1 MPLSDPQQTEQSE
14 SSLPGE
20 PAGPKAAYQERL
32 DRYTAERDALTQRWN
47 GVANQRLIA
56 FIAGAGLTGWG
67 VIQAVPLA
75 VAGGIVG
82 LILFVVLA
90 VYHNRLGKR
99 RRQAATL
106 AEINAEGLARVGR
119 VWAEL
124 PEPAPLTLPPDHPFA
139 ADLDLVGHASLQQLV
154 DTTSTP
160 MGTQTLGD
168 WLVAPAT
175 PEVVRERQ
183 VAVADLAPRLAW
195 RQELEAQGR
204 LAAGERRD
212 PEPLLAWAE
221 GPRWLAS
228 RPWLRVLSWVGP
240 LLLIGL
246 VVAQLTGVIAAPLWV
261 VAFVANLLLSQ
272 LLGRPA
278 NTIALGVNAHHWALL
293 GYARQIALV
302 SELDASAPLLV
313 RLKHDL
319 SAAGE
324 PAPALL
330 RRLSRISAFPMPLAS
345 PLYLPLQAICFWDI
359 HVLAAME
366 RWQAVAGPH
375 VRQWLETL
383 GQVEALAGL
392 AGLAH
397 DNPTWAFPDLDPA
410 ADTFDA
416 TALGHPLL
424 ADSVRVT
431 NDVTVGPP
439 GTFLLV
445 TGSNMSGK
453 STLLRSIGVNTVLA
467 GAGAPVCAGSLRLPP
482 VSLWTSV
489 RVQDSLERGVS
500 FFMAELQ
507 RLKLV
512 VAAARA
518 ANASNGPRVLYLLDE
533 MLQGTNTAERQIAA
547 RRIIVELV
555 NQGAIGAVSTHDL
568 ALADAPELRERAR
581 PVHFTDI
588 VGDGVTGPLM
598 SFDYRLRP
606 GVATTTN
613 ALRLMQLVGFDIEPG
628 QASPLPT
635 DSRDEPVPSASR
647 LAEPPT
653 G

>member
-1 MPLSDPQQTEQSE
+1 L
-14 SSLPGE
+14 
-20 PAGPKAAYQERL
+20 
-32 DRYTAERDALTQRWN
+32 
-47 GVANQRLIA
+47 
-56 FIAGAGLTGWG
+56 
-67 VIQAVPLA
+67 
-75 VAGGIVG
+75 VG
-82 LILFVVLA
+82 LAWV
-90 VYHNRLGKR
+90 
-99 RRQAATL
+99 
-106 AEINAEGLARVGR
+106 
-119 VWAEL
+119 
-124 PEPAPLTLPPDHPFA
+124 APLVL
-139 ADLDLVGHASLQQLV
+139 
-154 DTTSTP
+154 
-160 MGTQTLGD
+160 LG
-168 WLVAPAT
+168 LIIA
-175 PEVVRERQ
+175 Q
-183 VAVADLAPRLAW
+183 V
-195 RQELEAQGR
+195 
-204 LAAGERRD
+204 
-212 PEPLLAWAE
+212 
-221 GPRWLAS
+221 
-228 RPWLRVLSWVGP
+228 
-240 LLLIGL
+240 
-246 VVAQLTGVIAAPLWV
+246 TGVTTAPLWV

-278 NTIALGVNAHHWALL
+278 NAIALGVNAHHWELL

-302 SELDASAPLLV
+302 SEAEVSAPLLV
-313 RLKHDL
+313 RLRAEL
-319 SAAGE
+319 GAAGE

-330 RRLSRISAFPMPLAS
+330 RRLSRIAAFPMPVSS
-345 PLYLPLQAICFWDI
+345 PLYLPLQALCFWDI

-375 VRQWLETL
+375 VRQWLEIL
-383 GQVEALAGL
+383 GEVEALAGL

-397 DNPTWAFPDLDPA
+397 DNPEWAFPDLNPN
-410 ADTFDA
+410 ADSFAA

-424 ADSVRVT
+424 ADRHRVT

-467 GAGAPVCAGSLRLPP
+467 GAGAPVCARSLELPP
-482 VSLWTSV
+482 VQLWTSV

-518 ANASNGPRVLYLLDE
+518 ANVGNEPRVLYLLDE

-568 ALADAPELRERAR
+568 ALAEAPELSERAR
-581 PVHFTDI
+581 AVHFTDI

-598 SFDYRLRP
+598 SFDYHLRP

-613 ALRLMQLVGFDIEPG
+613 ALRLMQLVGFDVEPS
-628 QASPLPT
+628 QTA
-635 DSRDEPVPSASR
+635 PSAPAGRENSAPVASR
-647 LAEPPT
+647 PGESPPA
-653 G
+653 

>member
-1 MPLSDPQQTEQSE
+1 M
-14 SSLPGE
+14 
-20 PAGPKAAYQERL
+20 AAYQARL
-32 DRYTAERDALTQRWN
+32 GRYDAERDALTQRWN

-56 FIAGAGLTGWG
+56 FIVGAGLLGWG
-67 VIQAVPLA
+67 VVQSIPLA
-75 VAGGIVG
+75 IGGG
-82 LILFVVLA
+82 LLGLVLFVGLA
-90 VYHNRLGKR
+90 VYHHRLGKA
-99 RRQAATL
+99 RQQVATL
-106 AEINAEGLARVGR
+106 AEINAEGLARIGR
-119 VWAEL
+119 VWADL
-124 PEPAPLTLPPDHPFA
+124 PEPAPLALPPDHPFA

-160 MGTQTLGD
+160 MGTRTLGD
-168 WLVAPAT
+168 WLMTPAG
-175 PEVVRERQ
+175 PEVVRQRQ
-183 VAVADLAPRLAW
+183 AAVAELAPRLAW
-195 RQELEAQGR
+195 RQDLEAQGC

-221 GPRWLAS
+221 GPRWLAN
-228 RPWLRVLSWVGP
+228 RRWLLVLAWVGP
-240 LLLIGL
+240 LVLLALI
-246 VVAQLTGVIAAPLWV
+246 VAQLTGVIAAPLWV
-261 VAFVANLLLSQ
+261 AAFLANLLLSQ
-272 LLGRPA
+272 VLGRPA
-278 NTIALGVNAHHWALL
+278 NGIALAVNAHHWALL
-293 GYARQIALV
+293 GYARQIALL
-302 SELDASAPLLV
+302 SEAEVSAPLLA
-313 RLKHDL
+313 RLQAGL
-319 SAAGE
+319 GAAGE

-330 RRLSRISAFPMPLAS
+330 RRLSRIAAFPMPLVS
-345 PLYLPLQAICFWDI
+345 PLYLPLQGLCFWDI

-375 VRQWLETL
+375 VRGWLETL
-383 GQVEALAGL
+383 GEVEALAGL

-397 DNPTWAFPDLDPA
+397 DNPAWTFPDLDPA
-410 ADTFDA
+410 GTFAA

-424 ADSVRVT
+424 AAGSRVS

-453 STLLRSIGVNTVLA
+453 STLLRAIGVNTVLA
-467 GAGAPVCAGSLRLPP
+467 GAGGPVCAGSLRLPP

-518 ANASNGPRVLYLLDE
+518 ANAGDGPRVLYLLDE

-568 ALADAPELRERAR
+568 ALAEAPELSERAR
-581 PVHFTDI
+581 AVHFTDI
-588 VGDGVTGPLM
+588 VGDGITGPLM
-598 SFDYRLRP
+598 SFDYHLRP

-613 ALRLMQLVGFDIEPG
+613 ALRLMQLVGFDVEPPPAVPPSPPAD
-628 QASPLPT
+628 QAAPLPAGARSIDPA
-635 DSRDEPVPSASR
+635 DS
-647 LAEPPT
+647 
-653 G
+653 